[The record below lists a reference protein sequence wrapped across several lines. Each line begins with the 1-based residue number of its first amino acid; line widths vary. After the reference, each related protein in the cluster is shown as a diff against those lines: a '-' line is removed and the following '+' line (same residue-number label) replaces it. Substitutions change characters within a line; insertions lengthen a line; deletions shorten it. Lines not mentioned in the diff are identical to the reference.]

1 MISARA
7 PWDRPADEAPAPEH
21 RTAPA
26 GHAAQHKQPAAVPR
40 RALLI
45 AGCAIVGL
53 LAWGAWGHYER
64 AAEASQTQRQTLDF
78 VPTVRTAEA
87 KRLDGPVPFVLPG
100 AIAAFDQ
107 ATIYARSTG
116 YIAERKVDIG
126 TRVHQ
131 GDLLV
136 RISAPDLDQQLAQA
150 NAQLVADA
158 GGTVPGAGAG
168 AGRRILDQFGQRHQR
183 PAPRSWRPRGGRPSE
198 NADNTRLNL
207 ASAQANLLGS
217 QAGVKVAQANLAAQY
232 ATVQRLQQLVRFEQV
247 TAPFDGIV
255 TSRSVDLGDLVSAD
269 SGGKVLFTVARDNM
283 VRVTVD
289 VPQSGAIGIVDGLVA
304 KVHVPELPDRVFE
317 GKVARSSNALATGS
331 RTMQAEVDVENPDG
345 VLRPGLYVT
354 VDIGVP
360 RTAPGVTVP
369 AEAIM
374 FNAQGLRVAVVRPDD
389 TVHMQDVVIYR
400 DFGTSV
406 ELHAGL
412 QGGEAVVLSPPV
424 ELADGGHVKRQA
436 AH

>member
-1 MISARA
+1 M
-7 PWDRPADEAPAPEH
+7 
-21 RTAPA
+21 
-26 GHAAQHKQPAAVPR
+26 
-40 RALLI
+40 
-45 AGCAIVGL
+45 
-53 LAWGAWGHYER
+53 
-64 AAEASQTQRQTLDF
+64 
-78 VPTVRTAEA
+78 
-87 KRLDGPVPFVLPG
+87 
-100 AIAAFDQ
+100 
-107 ATIYARSTG
+107 
-116 YIAERKVDIG
+116 
-126 TRVHQ
+126 
-131 GDLLV
+131 
-136 RISAPDLDQQLAQA
+136 
-150 NAQLVADA
+150 
-158 GGTVPGAGAG
+158 
-168 AGRRILDQFGQRHQR
+168 
-183 PAPRSWRPRGGRPSE
+183 
-198 NADNTRLNL
+198 
-207 ASAQANLLGS
+207 
-217 QAGVKVAQANLAAQY
+217 
-232 ATVQRLQQLVRFEQV
+232 
-247 TAPFDGIV
+247 
-255 TSRSVDLGDLVSAD
+255 
-269 SGGKVLFTVARDNM
+269 LFTVARDNM

-331 RTMQAEVDVENPDG
+331 RTMQAEVDVQNPDG
-345 VLRPGLYVT
+345 ILRPGLYVT

-389 TVHMQDVVIYR
+389 TVHMQDVTIYR